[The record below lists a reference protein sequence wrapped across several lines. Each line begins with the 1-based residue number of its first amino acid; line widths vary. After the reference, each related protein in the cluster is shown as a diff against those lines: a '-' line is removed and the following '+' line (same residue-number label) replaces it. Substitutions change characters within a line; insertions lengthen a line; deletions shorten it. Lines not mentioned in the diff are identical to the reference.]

1 MKRRLIVIIALI
13 TAIGIGSVAYSR
25 ARSTSKESAP
35 ITAAVTQ
42 GDVIEKVS
50 ATGALQPVT
59 TVQVGTQ
66 VSGTIKALYADF
78 NSEVHKGQIIAELEP
93 SLFQTQVE
101 QARAT
106 MTRLEADA
114 DRAKVDVQDTQSKL
128 RRAQELF
135 GQQLIARTDLET
147 AQANAAQSEAALKSA
162 RTQIVQ
168 ELHHLN

>member
-1 MKRRLIVIIALI
+1 MRKRPIVIIALVA
-13 TAIGIGSVAYSR
+13 AIGIGGVAYSR
-25 ARSTSKESAP
+25 ARSTSNEAAP
-35 ITAAVTQ
+35 VTAVVTR

-50 ATGALQPVT
+50 ATGTLQPVT

-78 NSEVHKGQIIAELEP
+78 NSHVRKGQVIAELEP

-106 MTRLEADA
+106 MTRLQADA
-114 DRAKVDVQDTQSKL
+114 DRSRVEVEDTQSKA

-135 GQQLIARTDLET
+135 DQKLISRNDLET
-147 AQANAAQSEAALKSA
+147 NRPRCRRK
-162 RTQIVQ
+162 RR
-168 ELHHLN
+168 